1 MEKLQSKIN
10 YLVKDDEKNLIRNSK
25 RLLGFM
31 YVDEGLYKE
40 IQLKAKQIL
49 KYPNNNR
56 YEYTYS
62 EKSMIVTMAAILF
75 CMHEVNGSRFWEELS
90 GKYQMQE
97 LNLQS
102 EIKSYIT
109 SFLSVSSLP
118 WYQGTKR
125 TEYVETIQMQS
136 VISNN
141 HSSKIVKAVYYMYVK
156 DLDMDITEINVNA
169 LLKYLTEAFNYQV
182 KKFDDKNEEKPTSM
196 TMQLQSIPK
205 SFMKAYLTNNK
216 RVKSLI
222 KRYFLHFD
230 TLSKK
235 QVPAFNSKN
244 RFDIL
249 FQKGLKDL
257 NFIEM
262 ESNAKRNS
270 KESIHKAVI
279 SAKIK
284 GQVNP
289 LFYILIPQH
298 YINPEKIIHSKAAVI
313 FYSTQEVLKEKKI
326 RLKEGGISWKTIPKQ
341 YELEV
346 FSSELSYKI
355 SYDNTVLYDSKK
367 ELFREYVFFDDQTV
381 SNEVQISEIKNDQY
395 FYLLAAPNN
404 QIIFENNI
412 PIISELDYGI
422 LYYFKAQPQMRI
434 IMNDQVLFD
443 TTAKEKITPK
453 LMKETN
459 NEINK
464 VNNVEYYNDVYLNM
478 MYVYENPKT
487 EVMLANH
494 LAESYKVRN
503 TDYYLQIFATFE
515 ELISENK
522 DFKPID
528 VDILVFILD
537 MLEKENA
544 IELIRV
550 FLKRIYGFIEQEK
563 QLETENNN
571 LELIEVCQS
580 YAKKYAEKLDFFSL
594 GNVEIDNALSMAR
607 EQRSSTTEL
616 VVKPTIEEPIVF
628 SILSESI
635 SVGFQSMLKQYSEAD
650 DIKLNELTLLNKFM
664 DEYEAIEVGEDI
676 SLPINDKEIILN
688 HIAFQTYKD
697 NKLKILGSI
706 NGNTYYWIYTVNL
719 KNYPELLLNVNKH
732 FRMRITDGRSY
743 NYSFDNNRVTVKEG
757 SYLLELQNI

>member
-31 YVDEGLYKE
+31 HVEESLYKE
-40 IQLKAKQIL
+40 IQLKAQQIL

-75 CMHEVNGSRFWEELS
+75 CMYEVNGSRFWEELS
-90 GKYQMQE
+90 GEYQMQE

-102 EIKSYIT
+102 EIKSYIS

-182 KKFDDKNEEKPTSM
+182 KKFDDKNEEKPTSI

-235 QVPAFNSKN
+235 QVPDFNPKN
-244 RFDIL
+244 RFDVL

-257 NFIEM
+257 SFIEM
-262 ESNAKRNS
+262 ESNAKQNN
-270 KESIHKAVI
+270 KESIHKATI

-298 YINPEKIIHSKAAVI
+298 YINPEKITHSKAAVT

-346 FSSELSYKI
+346 FSSEMSYKI
-355 SYDNTVLYDSKK
+355 SYDNTVLYDSEKK
-367 ELFREYVFFDDQTV
+367 LFREYVFFDDQTV
-381 SNEVQISEIKNDQY
+381 SKEVQISEIKNGQY
-395 FYLLAAPNN
+395 FYLLVDKNN
-404 QIIFENNI
+404 HVIFGNNT

-422 LYYFKAQPQMRI
+422 LYYFKAKTQMKI
-434 IMNDQVLFD
+434 TMNDQMLFD
-443 TTAKEKITPK
+443 TTVEEKILPK
-453 LMKETN
+453 LMKETS
-459 NEINK
+459 NEISK

-478 MYVYENPKT
+478 IYVYENPET
-487 EVMLANH
+487 ATMLAAH
-494 LAESYKVRN
+494 LAESYKIN
-503 TDYYLQIFATFE
+503 NQHYYLQVFAAFE
-515 ELISENK
+515 ELISENI

-528 VDILVFILD
+528 IHILNFILNV
-537 MLEKENA
+537 LEKESA
-544 IELIRV
+544 LELMRI
-550 FLKRIYGFIEQEK
+550 FLKRMYKFIE
-563 QLETENNN
+563 
-571 LELIEVCQS
+571 
-580 YAKKYAEKLDFFSL
+580 
-594 GNVEIDNALSMAR
+594 
-607 EQRSSTTEL
+607 
-616 VVKPTIEEPIVF
+616 
-628 SILSESI
+628 
-635 SVGFQSMLKQYSEAD
+635 
-650 DIKLNELTLLNKFM
+650 
-664 DEYEAIEVGEDI
+664 
-676 SLPINDKEIILN
+676 
-688 HIAFQTYKD
+688 
-697 NKLKILGSI
+697 
-706 NGNTYYWIYTVNL
+706 
-719 KNYPELLLNVNKH
+719 
-732 FRMRITDGRSY
+732 
-743 NYSFDNNRVTVKEG
+743 
-757 SYLLELQNI
+757 